1 MNCSSCWKI
10 LDNSCSWNVFTLF
23 VTQEAETMHLKAIAI
38 KEQLLGVEDYEVGL
52 SIGHLASLYNYH
64 MKKYKKAEQLYLR
77 SIAISEYC
85 SYVSRQE
92 IALQVLFSLYGVMLL
107 YLKEVLYFAYVIG
120 CKLCESTWW
129 SQSLALKPVVN
140 EIGQLTNSNWTI
152 TWILIKVKYWHGTGG
167 AGAYTRHHF
176 LGMWVVKLQHK
187 EGDLPW

>member
-1 MNCSSCWKI
+1 
-10 LDNSCSWNVFTLF
+10 
-23 VTQEAETMHLKAIAI
+23 MHLKAIAI

-120 CKLCESTWW
+120 CKLCEST
-129 SQSLALKPVVN
+129 
-140 EIGQLTNSNWTI
+140 
-152 TWILIKVKYWHGTGG
+152 
-167 AGAYTRHHF
+167 
-176 LGMWVVKLQHK
+176 
-187 EGDLPW
+187 